1 MGILGNK
8 LYEYNKKKYLFYQGY
23 PVLQW
28 MRGQALEELFDYNGK
43 LVSPYIIARA
53 KKDKRLYNP
62 AEQVGSGK
70 KSRKLRG
77 GVQFRYNWDYY
88 DKYK

>member
-1 MGILGNK
+1 ML
-8 LYEYNKKKYLFYQGY
+8 
-23 PVLQW
+23 
-28 MRGQALEELFDYNGK
+28 
-43 LVSPYIIARA
+43 
-53 KKDKRLYNP
+53 NP
-62 AEQVGSGK
+62 TKWTGSGK